1 MFDYPQRIQ
10 ALRIERGLSVT
21 EVAEEAG
28 VREVTVHGIESGR
41 YRPSLD
47 LAIRIARALGATLD
61 DLVGMA

>member
-1 MFDYPQRIQ
+1 MI
-10 ALRIERGLSVT
+10 
-21 EVAEEAG
+21 EVAEETG

-47 LAIRIARALGATLD
+47 LAIRIARALDATLD